1 MKRLIRI
8 TETLE
13 KRFWVDA
20 TTEEEA
26 LKLAENAYNEGK
38 IVLDYDDFVDK
49 DIEDE
54 TDVFTDDHQG
64 DDFQEVS
71 SLFPSLEDVLS
82 D

>member
-13 KRFWVDA
+13 KRFWVEA
-20 TTEEEA
+20 TEEEA
-26 LKLAENAYNEGK
+26 LKLAKNAYNEGK
-38 IVLDYDDFVDK
+38 IILDYNDFTGR

-54 TDVFTDDHQG
+54 TDVFTDNYQG